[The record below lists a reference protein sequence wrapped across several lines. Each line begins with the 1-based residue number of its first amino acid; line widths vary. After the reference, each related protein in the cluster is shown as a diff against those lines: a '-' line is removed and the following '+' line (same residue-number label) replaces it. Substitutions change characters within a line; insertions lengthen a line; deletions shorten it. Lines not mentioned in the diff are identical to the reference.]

1 MKKLLLRISA
11 ILLASA
17 GLAAAQTPAATF
29 TNFIRQVHL
38 LSGVQWDVTVATT
51 GSQNSPFPI
60 IWGGSRFELWTVK
73 SSPLTS
79 YLLDTKYVSTYAPV
93 ASVVIES
100 EDPYTEIP
108 RTRADRPFTVKVT
121 TSGLLSDASAP
132 AAAKSVTFLRHVQSY
147 GVGGT
152 GVGIDRAQATLH
164 TQSTINTNGT
174 QTLTY
179 ALNSVP
185 GADRA
190 KVRGEE
196 RFSIFTLPDWQAPAS
211 QLASKYIQIW
221 PVADASV
228 AGVTAGQL
236 IEGRMPN
243 LTVTLNDLYPS
254 SRTYAQVYEGNPV
267 LGTFGKIVPGSA
279 LVLNETVPQNRTLTV
294 NNWDQ
299 IFNTDGRWTLEVL
312 TWTPFGIDRLTYLSF
327 DLDRTIKLNG
337 TVTSVD

>member
-1 MKKLLLRISA
+1 MNTFLPRIAA

-17 GLAAAQTPAATF
+17 GFAAAQSPF

-38 LSGVQWDVTVATT
+38 LSGVQWDVSIATT
-51 GSQNSPFPI
+51 GSQSTPFPI

-93 ASVVIES
+93 GTIVIQS
-100 EDPYTEIP
+100 EDPYAEIP
-108 RTRADRPFTVKVT
+108 RTRADRPFTVSIT
-121 TSGLLSDASAP
+121 TSGLLTEPSAP
-132 AAAKSVTFLRHVQSY
+132 AAAKSVSFLRHVQSY
-147 GVGGT
+147 GAGGT
-152 GVGIDRAQATLH
+152 GVGLDRSLATLH
-164 TQSTINTNGT
+164 TQSSINTNGT

-185 GADRA
+185 GGDRA

-228 AGVTAGQL
+228 TGITEGQI

-243 LTVTLNDLYPS
+243 ISIALNDLYPN
-254 SRTYAQVYEGNPV
+254 SRTYAQTYQGNPV
-267 LGTFGKIVPGSA
+267 LGKVGKIVPGSA
-279 LVLNETVPQNRTLTV
+279 LVLNETIPQNRALTI

-299 IFNTDGRWTLEVL
+299 LFNTDGRWTLEVL
-312 TWTPFGIDRLTYLSF
+312 TWTPFGIDRLIYMSF
-327 DLDRTIKLNG
+327 DLDRTINLNG